1 MKILQAHNYYQQ
13 AGGEDTVVA
22 QEKQI
27 LEKNGH
33 EVITFYKQ
41 NEDIN
46 SWNKI
51 SKLRLIKEV
60 SWSKKVF
67 QEVDEIIKANPV
79 NVCHVHNT
87 LPLISPSIYYACKSN
102 NVPVVQTLHNYRLIC
117 TNGLL
122 MRNGRICEECLGRSP
137 YGAIA
142 KKCYRNSALQTFVVA
157 RMLQKNKR
165 MGTWEKQVDAY
176 ICLTEM
182 AKEKFIAHGIPEN
195 KLFVKPNF
203 IEVSLK
209 PEVQKDDY
217 LLYAGRITAEKG
229 AKLIQS
235 LATKLDYPIKVVGEG
250 ALAADLKGISSIE
263 LLGRKS
269 HAETLKL
276 MQKAKA
282 VLFPSLLYEGMP
294 MTIIEAFALKT
305 PIIASGI
312 GAAKSMIS
320 DMETGILFDYN
331 SAESLIE
338 KVNFCLNHPQEMSA
352 MAEKAFREYENHYT
366 AKENLKMLIKL
377 YQSL

>member
-22 QEKQI
+22 QEKNI

-33 EVITFYKQ
+33 EVVTYYKQ
-41 NEDIN
+41 NEEIN
-46 SWNKI
+46 SWNNI

-67 QEVDEIIKANPV
+67 QEVDEIIKSSSV
-79 NVCHVHNT
+79 SLCHVHNT

-102 NVPVVQTLHNYRLIC
+102 NIPVVQTLHNYRLIC

-122 MRNGRICEECLGRSP
+122 MRDGRICEDCLGRSA
-137 YGAIA
+137 YGSIT
-142 KKCYRNSALQTFVVA
+142 KKCYRNSALQTFAVA

-182 AKEKFIAHGIPEN
+182 AKEKFIAHGLPED

-203 IEVSLK
+203 LAVSLK
-209 PEVQKDDY
+209 PKVQKEDY
-217 LLYAGRITAEKG
+217 LLYAGRITVEKG
-229 AKLIQS
+229 ARLIQS
-235 LATKLDYPIKVVGEG
+235 LAMDLDHPIKVVGEG
-250 ALAADLKGISSIE
+250 EFADNLKKISSIE
-263 LLGRKS
+263 FLGRKS

-282 VLFPSLLYEGMP
+282 VLFPSLFYEEMP

-305 PIIASGI
+305 PIIASRI
-312 GAAKSMIS
+312 GASQSMIK
-320 DMETGILFDYN
+320 DMNTGILFDYN

-338 KVNFCLNHPQEMSA
+338 KVNFCLSHPQKMRNIS
-352 MAEKAFREYENHYT
+352 EKATININQITKVNDF
-366 AKENLKMLIKL
+366 I
-377 YQSL
+377 S